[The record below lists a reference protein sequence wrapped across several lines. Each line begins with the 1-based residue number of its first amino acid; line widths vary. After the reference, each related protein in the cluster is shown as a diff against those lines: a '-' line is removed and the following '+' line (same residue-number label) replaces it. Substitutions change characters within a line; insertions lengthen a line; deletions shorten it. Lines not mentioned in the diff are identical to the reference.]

1 MIKTNS
7 KGTNAAIKAHIL
19 SDEKMRE
26 LGFTDYLPKNWY
38 YCKTIARDI
47 TFNLTIPKDGSDI
60 EIVTLDEN
68 FCQPYDYQE
77 ILENNPQFPFALQ
90 VKEKVEQIMSNL
102 QSVGVLSGHE
112 YGDYI

>member
-60 EIVTLDEN
+60 EIITLDEN
-68 FCQPYDYQE
+68 FGQPYDYQR
-77 ILENNPQFPFALQ
+77 ILQDSPHFSPAL
-90 VKEKVEQIMSNL
+90 KIKSMVEEIMSHL
-102 QSVGVLSGHE
+102 QSVGVLSGHNYGE
-112 YGDYI
+112 YI